1 MAIFLIRAGSEV
13 SDTGARATL
22 KTVINGLS
30 VVKTTPRIGAGVAL
44 RIINGLIFYSLPLY
58 FASYLINDVGF
69 SISQWQT
76 AWGTMLLACLPG
88 NLAAGYLSDR
98 VGAANVVA
106 WAGGFALAASLV
118 GWYSVPHFLGTDF
131 GALLAVAVV
140 SGIGLG
146 GFTPV
151 TAMVALLAARQ
162 RAAALAIA
170 NLGAGLSNAVGP
182 AIVRLFLGP
191 LGIAGLTL
199 LFAGL
204 YAACIPL
211 AYILRGKE
219 MAPVSK
225 PDTNYENSFG

>member
-1 MAIFLIRAGSEV
+1 LPGR
-13 SDTGARATL
+13 
-22 KTVINGLS
+22 
-30 VVKTTPRIGAGVAL
+30 TPRPHLTPHRPNVPGRRQRTPGEKT
-44 RIINGLIFYSLPLY
+44 SLY

-98 VGAANVVA
+98 VGMANVVA
-106 WAGGFALAASLV
+106 WGGGFALAISLV
-118 GWYSVPHFLGTDF
+118 GWYVVPHLLGTDF
-131 GALLAVAVV
+131 AALLAVAVV

-151 TAMVALLAARQ
+151 TAMVALLAPRQ

-191 LGIAGLTL
+191 LGIAGLTF

-211 AYILRGKE
+211 AYLIRLTR
-219 MAPVSK
+219 MAPAPK
-225 PDTNYENSFG
+225 PDDNYERSAVQHTTADQPSMHL